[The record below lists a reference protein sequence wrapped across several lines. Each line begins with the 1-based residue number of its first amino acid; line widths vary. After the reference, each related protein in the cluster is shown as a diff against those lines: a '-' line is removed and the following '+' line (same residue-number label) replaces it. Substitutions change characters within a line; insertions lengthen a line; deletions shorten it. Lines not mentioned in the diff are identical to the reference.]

1 MALSL
6 PSFLPFSLAPHN
18 LIFLE
23 KAEGIKEGG
32 NKVVIIAYSLR

>member
-6 PSFLPFSLAPHN
+6 PPFLPFSLAPHN